1 MLAALPRGAG
11 IERRE
16 RIVDYEIVEL
26 AALLREG
33 NPQRLTAEQVLV
45 EYWSRI
51 TRFNGPQETYGDN
64 GKYNAFVRLEDF
76 STLLEQARLADQWLT
91 TPDDQRGPAPPLCGI
106 PFGIKDSF
114 AIQGLE
120 SKNGTQ
126 AFSGNLALRDATCVA
141 RLRAQGALIIGH
153 TICSELSTHG
163 RPVCRERVGPDTYA
177 GRVQS
182 GLGVAPIARLCAA
195 ALGEETAGS
204 IIIPAAANGASAIKP
219 SLGLVSG
226 AGVMPLRSGW
236 DVVGPMARSIRD
248 ASLILSIIAGPDGEN
263 DPQSLSAPSVGEQL
277 SITPTPV
284 LFLCKG

>member
-1 MLAALPRGAG
+1 MESALLGEPDARQHANNLRLLAALPRGAG

-153 TICSELSTHG
+153 TICSELSTHTVGQFAGNAWDPIRTPGGSSQGSGVDCTAVRRSTGRRDGRLDYHSCGCEWRQRNKTIAGIGIWRRRNAPAKRLGRG
-163 RPVCRERVGPDTYA
+163 RPHGPFDP
-177 GRVQS
+177 RC
-182 GLGVAPIARLCAA
+182 VADCP
-195 ALGEETAGS
+195 
-204 IIIPAAANGASAIKP
+204 
-219 SLGLVSG
+219 
-226 AGVMPLRSGW
+226 
-236 DVVGPMARSIRD
+236 
-248 ASLILSIIAGPDGEN
+248 
-263 DPQSLSAPSVGEQL
+263 
-277 SITPTPV
+277 
-284 LFLCKG
+284 